1 MQHELLH
8 KAYYIGDYTAEDDVQ
23 ALVEPSL
30 RMRDTQTS
38 LVRNEMPGY
47 LHRAHDNNL
56 RGRLIQMSVMEII
69 S

>member
-8 KAYYIGDYTAEDDVQ
+8 KAYFIGEYTAEEEAQ
-23 ALVEPSL
+23 SLVEHSV
-30 RMRDTQTS
+30 RMRDLQTS
-38 LVRNEMPGY
+38 MPRNEVPGY
-47 LHRAHDNNL
+47 LHRAGDNNL